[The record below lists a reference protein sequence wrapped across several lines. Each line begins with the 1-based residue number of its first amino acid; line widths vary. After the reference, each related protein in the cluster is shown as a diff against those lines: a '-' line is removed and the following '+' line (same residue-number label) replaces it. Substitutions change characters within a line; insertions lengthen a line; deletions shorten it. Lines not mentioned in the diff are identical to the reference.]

1 VRTALRDLAANI
13 ARGDSDVNLDE
24 VEPGT

>member
-13 ARGDSDVNLDE
+13 ARGSSDIDPDD